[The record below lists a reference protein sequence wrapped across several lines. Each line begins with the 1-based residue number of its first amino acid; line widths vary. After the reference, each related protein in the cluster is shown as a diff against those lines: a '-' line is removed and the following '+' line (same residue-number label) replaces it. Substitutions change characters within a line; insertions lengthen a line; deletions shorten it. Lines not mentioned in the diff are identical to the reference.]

1 MLEEDSNN
9 PKLLFASFIM
19 AAVVEANERVKEVHI
34 EGLALLKIVKHCHDS
49 LPQMVTGSLLGLV
62 EAGKG
67 ILEVTHAF
75 PFPESRANKN
85 DPRSAASIAGG
96 DDEDGGMGGGGL
108 DGHEYQLEMMRMLR
122 EVNVDNNCVGWY
134 QSMYLGIY
142 STAALLENQ
151 WSYQTDL
158 SPNAVVI
165 LYDPMQTAHGN
176 LMIHC
181 YRLTE
186 ECLEYKSQTKNTYI
200 DPHKIFEEIPVKLTN
215 PGLVQALLADIVIT
229 DATSSALLHNVAT
242 GGGGDL
248 TMNADTTFDRLD
260 LSTNPY
266 LEKHLEFLCSWVDD
280 LASEQQKFQ
289 YYTRQ
294 LNQRGGGKNNQW
306 PKKEG
311 EDVVDIGEGWA
322 SSSAPRRME
331 SLLISN
337 QIRSYCNQMDK
348 FAGGGLGKL
357 FLAGGLHNSDDDIS
371 NKKQQQQSTA
381 N

>member
-1 MLEEDSNN
+1 
-9 PKLLFASFIM
+9 M
-19 AAVVEANERVKEVHI
+19 AAVIEAEERVKEVHI

-62 EAGKG
+62 NSGTG

-75 PFPESRANKN
+75 SFPESRANERKN
-85 DPRSAASIAGG
+85 DPRSAASIAAGE
-96 DDEDGGMGGGGL
+96 DDDGGVAGGL
-108 DGHEYQLEMMRMLR
+108 EGHEYQLEMMRMLR

-186 ECLEYKSQTKNTYI
+186 ECLDYKTNSKNTYI
-200 DPHKIFEEIPVKLTN
+200 DPNKIFEEIPVKLTN
-215 PGLVQALLADIVIT
+215 PGLVRALLADIIT
-229 DATSSALLHNVAT
+229 DGSTAAATSSLMQSVAT
-242 GGGGDL
+242 GSSL
-248 TMNADTTFDRLD
+248 TVNADTTFDRLD

-294 LNQRGGGKNNQW
+294 LNQGKRGSEWRNKN
-306 PKKEG
+306 KSGEAEEG
-311 EDVVDIGEGWA
+311 DGEGWA

-357 FLAGGLHNSDDDIS
+357 FLAGGLHN
-371 NKKQQQQSTA
+371 NNEEKQQAAT

>member
-1 MLEEDSNN
+1 
-9 PKLLFASFIM
+9 M
-19 AAVVEANERVKEVHI
+19 AAVIETKNRVEEVRI
-34 EGLALLKIVKHCHDS
+34 DGLALLKIVKHCHDS
-49 LPQMVTGSLLGLV
+49 LPNMVTGSLLGLEDGV
-62 EAGKG
+62 SG

-75 PFPESRANKN
+75 PFPETRQANKS
-85 DPRSAASIAGG
+85 DPRNNGAVIEE
-96 DDEDGGMGGGGL
+96 DDGGMAGGL
-108 DGHEYQLEMMRMLR
+108 EGHEYQLEMMRMLR

-176 LMIHC
+176 LMVHC

-186 ECLEYKSQTKNTYI
+186 EALDYKTKAKNTYI
-200 DPHKIFEEIPVKLTN
+200 DPNKIFEEIPVKLTN
-215 PGLVQALLADIVIT
+215 PGLVRALLADIIT
-229 DATSSALLHNVAT
+229 DASTAAGTSSLMQSIAT
-242 GGGGDL
+242 GSSL
-248 TMNADTTFDRLD
+248 TLSADTTFDRLD

-266 LEKHLEFLCSWVDD
+266 LEKHLEFLCNWVDD

-294 LNQRGGGKNNQW
+294 LNQSKRGAEWRKQNNK
-306 PKKEG
+306 PEEPEVG
-311 EDVVDIGEGWA
+311 DGEGWA
-322 SSSAPRRME
+322 SSAAPKRME

-357 FLAGGLHNSDDDIS
+357 FLAGGLHNSD
-371 NKKQQQQSTA
+371 NKKKPA
-381 N
+381 AK

>member
-1 MLEEDSNN
+1 
-9 PKLLFASFIM
+9 M
-19 AAVVEANERVKEVHI
+19 AAVIETKERVESVHI
-34 EGLALLKIVKHCHDS
+34 DGLALLKIVKHCHDS
-49 LPQMVTGSLLGLV
+49 LPAMVTGSLLGLV
-62 EAGKG
+62 EASSGV
-67 ILEVTHAF
+67 LEVTHAF
-75 PFPESRANKN
+75 PFPESKANKS
-85 DPRSAASIAGG
+85 DPRSGAAVVAEE
-96 DDEDGGMGGGGL
+96 DDGGMAAGL
-108 DGHEYQLEMMRMLR
+108 EGHEYQLEMMRMLR

-176 LMIHC
+176 LMLHC

-186 ECLEYKSQTKNTYI
+186 QALDYKNNSKNSYI
-200 DPHKIFEEIPVKLTN
+200 DPNKIFEEIPVKLTN
-215 PGLVQALLADIVIT
+215 PGLVRALLADIIT
-229 DATSSALLHNVAT
+229 DGSTAAGTSSLMQSIAT
-242 GGGGDL
+242 ASSL
-248 TMNADTTFDRLD
+248 TLNADTTFDRLD

-266 LEKHLEFLCSWVDD
+266 LEKHLEFLCTWVDD

-294 LNQRGGGKNNQW
+294 LNQNKRGAEWRKQNNK
-306 PKKEG
+306 PEAEEG
-311 EDVVDIGEGWA
+311 DGEGWA
-322 SSSAPRRME
+322 SSAAPKRME

-357 FLAGGLHNSDDDIS
+357 FLAGGLHNNDD
-371 NKKQQQQSTA
+371 KQKAA